1 MNDIVVY
8 STGCPRCVVLEHKLA
23 EKNIKYRKVDDVNE
37 MVSLGIMEVPVLS
50 VDGERMSFADAV
62 RWVNDTQGD

>member
-8 STGCPRCVVLEHKLA
+8 STDCPRCVVLEHKLA
-23 EKNIKYRKVDDVNE
+23 EKNIRYRKVDDVNE
-37 MVSLGIMEVPVLS
+37 MISLGIMEVPVLS
-50 VDGERMSFADAV
+50 IDGERMSFADAV